1 MKKRTTRL
9 FSVLLALLMLAMT
22 VVQAS
27 AMQIFVKTLSGKNIT
42 IEVEP
47 TDSIESIKEKI
58 QEKEGIAPE
67 DQLLIFAGKQLNDGH
82 TLSDYNIQ
90 KESTL
95 HLKLKSTGKQVKEI
109 TVIGIYQEG
118 APADEVIAADI
129 VWGNME
135 FIFTDGSKGTWKP
148 DSHTYENPTPGGW
161 TAAGGENPKITVT
174 NHSNTAVTAGF
185 AFSSKV
191 SEINGSFTQKQLT
204 LATAEGTAVTDAP
217 KGETEFSLSGGR
229 IDADKTIGTVTVSV
243 VRSGSD
249 PNTVTTVSTAE
260 ELLAAM
266 NYSGKVVLANDID
279 LGAATDSPLTLN
291 NDALTIDLDL
301 NGYALTSENYGA
313 VIRVTK
319 GVVLSVENG
328 SITNMTGSALDNEG
342 GTVCI
347 ESCTLVSNGG
357 KAGMYVIA
365 NYGRMSM
372 KDVELKGKG
381 PSDRSMIVSV
391 TDSTAGQPAE
401 LTASGIVQM
410 SGELDVFYNPDISAA
425 PKVDILV
432 GVYTFDPTEFVDA
445 SAYTVTQVK
454 SVWAVTEKA

>member
-9 FSVLLALLMLAMT
+9 FSVLLALLVLAMT

-27 AMQIFVKTLSGKNIT
+27 AMQIFVKTLEGKNIT

-47 TDSIESIKEKI
+47 TDSIEAIKEKI

-109 TVIGIYQEG
+109 TVTGVYQEG
-118 APADEVIAADI
+118 APADEVISADI

-135 FIFTDGSKGTWKP
+135 FVFTDGSKGTWKP

-174 NHSNTAVTAGF
+174 NHSNTAVTADF
-185 AFSSKV
+185 AFGSTV
-191 SEINGSFTQKQLT
+191 ADVNGSFTRTQLT

-266 NYSGKVVLANDID
+266 RYSGKIVLANDID

-313 VIRVTK
+313 VIYVTR
-319 GVVLSVENG
+319 GVLSVENG
-328 SITNMTGSALDNEG
+328 SITNAIGSALDNEG

-347 ESCTLVSNGG
+347 ESCTLASNGG

-381 PSDRSMIVSV
+381 PSDRTMVVSA
-391 TDSTAGQPAE
+391 TDSSAGQPAE

-425 PKVDILV
+425 PKVDILA

-445 SAYTVTQVK
+445 SAYTVTPVK
-454 SVWAVTEKA
+454 SVWVVAEKA